1 MSDNYEF
8 EKSSRPQDVDG
19 YSPYMD
25 KQYNGFI
32 NDLNGGVYTNTS
44 LSLVQFDL
52 GQIYNSQKFTDTND
66 MFMVVPVTM
75 VAAFSDGSA
84 LKDPVAGNINLLS
97 MKSNFIHLI
106 HQADLQINGKTIE
119 STQPYINIAKH
130 FTMLSE
136 MSVNDLATVGYT
148 LGFGESIDNHRSV
161 SWNGNAT
168 TKNGNGF
175 TNNRIFAQTGS
186 VGITSTTVNSV
197 QFPPPASRYQTTTQA
212 IQNTGTIN
220 DAITSKLSRYFDTTA
235 TGSVYNNILGT
246 IVNATQLKAELRPT
260 YEVNNKCMIWND
272 YAVIKLSNLF
282 ESLANIG
289 LVRKFDC
296 TLRLWLNT
304 GTVNVTVAN
313 PNVNSTAAAAN
324 ATAPLQYSITA
335 ANNTFTNT
343 CPFTVNYL
351 PDLSANGGIPN
362 TVTNIVAGCYVGK
375 PPTTTFAGVNLSAA
389 QVSGGLSTC
398 RIYYSQIQIEPQKA
412 LTYVNENRN
421 KKVVYRTILAN
432 QYNNQSGNFNQLIN
446 SGVVHPVGILIVP
459 YISSTTANGFGD
471 YQWKSPFD
479 TCPATSAPISLTNL
493 QVSVGGVNQLQSTLN
508 YNYENFI
515 EQINLA
521 EALTSSDMGISCGL
535 FSQSYWEM
543 FRHYYVNIERSALT
557 DKKMARNINISFQ
570 INSLVPTDLL
580 TFIVYSDEFVIDIE
594 SGLIT
599 K

>member
-8 EKSSRPQDVDG
+8 EKSSRPQDIDG
-19 YSPYMD
+19 YSPYVD

-66 MFMVVPVTM
+66 MFMVVPITM
-75 VAAFSDGSA
+75 VAGFSTGTQIV
-84 LKDPVAGNINLLS
+84 DPVAGNVNLLS
-97 MKSNFIHLI
+97 LKTNFIHLI

-130 FTMLSE
+130 FQMLSE
-136 MSVNDLATVGYT
+136 MSVNDLATVGHS
-148 LGFGESIDNHRSV
+148 LGFGETIDNHRSV
-161 SWNGNAT
+161 VWNSNAT
-168 TKNGNGF
+168 ANGNGL
-175 TNNRIFAQTGS
+175 TNNRIFAQTPS
-186 VGITSTTVNSV
+186 VTGGVSAVKFVS
-197 QFPPPASRYQTTTQA
+197 PAGRYQTSIQA
-212 IQNTGTIN
+212 NQNNGTIN
-220 DAITSKLSRYFDTTA
+220 DAITSKLSRYADTSA
-235 TGSVYNNILGT
+235 GNAYNNIYGT
-246 IVNATQLKAELRPT
+246 LVNTTQLKNELRPT
-260 YEVNNKCMIWND
+260 FEIVGATSSKYMVWYD
-272 YAVIKLSNLF
+272 YAVIRLSTLF
-282 ESLANIG
+282 ESLGNIG

-304 GTVNVTVAN
+304 GTVNITVGN
-313 PNVNSTAAAAN
+313 PNNNSTSLN
-324 ATAPLQYSITA
+324 QLQYSLTT

-362 TVTNIVAGCYVGK
+362 GTTNIVAGCYISK
-375 PPTTTFAGVNLSAA
+375 PPTTTFAGINLGSASA
-389 QVSGGLSTC
+389 SSPLPTC
-398 RIYYSQIQIEPQKA
+398 RIYYSQIQVEPQKA
-412 LTYVNENRN
+412 LTYINENRN

-432 QYNNQSGNFNQLIN
+432 QYNNLSAGSSFNQLIN

-459 YISSTTANGFGD
+459 YISSTVSGFGD
-471 YQWKSPFD
+471 FQWKSPFD

-508 YNYENFI
+508 YTFENFI

-535 FSQSYWEM
+535 FNQAYWEM

-557 DKKMARNINISFQ
+557 DKNVARNINISFQ
-570 INSLVPTDLL
+570 NNSLVAADIL
-580 TFIVYSDEFVIDIE
+580 TFIIYSDTFTIDIE
-594 SGLIT
+594 TGLIV

>member
-8 EKSSRPQDVDG
+8 EKSSRPQDIDG
-19 YSPYMD
+19 YSPYVD

-66 MFMVVPVTM
+66 MFMVVPITM
-75 VAAFSDGSA
+75 VAAFSTGSA
-84 LKDPVAGNINLLS
+84 IVDPVAGNVNLLS
-97 MKSNFIHLI
+97 LKTNFIHLI

-130 FTMLSE
+130 FQMLSE
-136 MSVNDLATVGYT
+136 MSVNDLATVGHS
-148 LGFGESIDNHRSV
+148 LGFGETIDNYRSIV
-161 SWNGNAT
+161 WNANST
-168 TKNGNGF
+168 TANGNGL
-175 TNNRIFAQTGS
+175 TNNRIFSQTPS
-186 VGITSTTVNSV
+186 VTGGVTAVKFVS
-197 QFPPPASRYQTTTQA
+197 PAGRYQTSIQVN
-212 IQNTGTIN
+212 QNTGTIN
-220 DAITSKLSRYFDTTA
+220 DAITSKLSRYADTSA
-235 TGSVYNNILGT
+235 GNAYNNIYGT
-246 IVNATQLKAELRPT
+246 LVNTTQLKNELRPT
-260 YEVNNKCMIWND
+260 FEIVGGTGSKYMVWYD
-272 YAVIKLSNLF
+272 YAVIKLSTLF
-282 ESLANIG
+282 ESLGNIG

-304 GTVNVTVAN
+304 GTVNITVVN
-313 PNVNSTAAAAN
+313 PNKDSTSG
-324 ATAPLQYSITA
+324 TQLQYSLTT

-351 PDLSANGGIPN
+351 NDLSANGGIPA
-362 TVTNIVAGCYVGK
+362 TTTNIVAGCYISK
-375 PPTTTFAGVNLSAA
+375 PPTTTFAGVNLGSASA
-389 QVSGGLSTC
+389 SSPLPTC
-398 RIYYSQIQIEPQKA
+398 RIYYSQIQVEPQKA
-412 LTYVNENRN
+412 LTYINENRN

-432 QYNNQSGNFNQLIN
+432 QYNNITAGSSFNQLIN

-459 YISSTTANGFGD
+459 YISSAVSGFGD
-471 YQWKSPFD
+471 FQWKSPFD

-508 YNYENFI
+508 YTFENFI

-535 FSQSYWEM
+535 FNQAYWEM

-557 DKKMARNINISFQ
+557 DKNVARNINISFQ
-570 INSLVPTDLL
+570 NNSLVAADLL
-580 TFIVYSDEFVIDIE
+580 TFIIYSDTFTIDIE
-594 SGLIT
+594 TGLIV